1 MVSYALAAIA
11 GIWMADGMALLV
23 APRAVV
29 TRVKAALAL
38 APSLLRWEVAAAS
51 LGVVLLLGT
60 EEIRY
65 QPLWLITGAA
75 MILKGL
81 FLAVGPEALKQT
93 VIDWCL
99 QREDVDYRFWGLG
112 LCTLAI
118 LLLHGMGWIG
128 HQ

>member
-1 MVSYALAAIA
+1 MSYALAAIA

-23 APRAVV
+23 APRHVIA
-29 TRVKAALAL
+29 RVQEALAL
-38 APSLLRWEVAAAS
+38 APSLIRWEAAAAG

-65 QPLWLITGAA
+65 QPLWIVTGAA

-81 FLAVGPEALKQT
+81 FLAVGPEPLKKI
-93 VIDWCL
+93 VVDWCL

-112 LCTLAI
+112 LCALAI
-118 LLLHGMGWIG
+118 LLLHALGWIG
-128 HQ
+128 HP

>member
-93 VIDWCL
+93 VIDRCL

>member
-38 APSLLRWEVAAAS
+38 APSLLRWEVAAAG

>member
-128 HQ
+128 H

>member
-1 MVSYALAAIA
+1 MAQYALAAIA

-29 TRVKAALAL
+29 TRVKEALAL
-38 APSLLRWEVAAAS
+38 APSLLRWESAAAG
-51 LGVVLLLGT
+51 LGVVLILGA

-65 QPLWLITGAA
+65 QPLWLVTGAA

-81 FLAVGPEALKQT
+81 FLAVGPEPLKRA

-128 HQ
+128 HH